1 MTQAKLTELVRFY
14 GHKLDIHGQVG
25 SEFSR
30 GATVAY
36 GIAKRMTEAIVIEL
50 LDKELTDNLKPD
62 NDLEFE

>member
-1 MTQAKLTELVRFY
+1 MDAKLSKLVAFY
-14 GHKLDIHGQVG
+14 GAKLDIHGQVG

-30 GATVAY
+30 GAAVAY

-50 LDKELTDNLKPD
+50 LDKQLSDNLKPD

>member
-14 GHKLDIHGQVG
+14 GNKLDVHSQVN

-30 GATVAY
+30 GAAIAY
-36 GIAKRMTEAIVIEL
+36 GIAKRMTEAIVHEL
-50 LDKELTDNLKPD
+50 LDKQLADNLKPD